1 MGTVP
6 RQSQAVGKS
15 CFADCRKFQLAKGPL
30 CRVSKK
36 NSWQRKLQSAKS
48 QFPVVFS
55 PCRSHGALTNIHGLK
70 MTICIAE
77 YRGTVHCF
85 WMHICISF
93 SFSHIS
99 LSKLHPM
106 SIIARHLCSYLL
118 LHFKVRQW
126 IYQGILFSHDC
137 TDYV

>member
-1 MGTVP
+1 
-6 RQSQAVGKS
+6 
-15 CFADCRKFQLAKGPL
+15 
-30 CRVSKK
+30 
-36 NSWQRKLQSAKS
+36 
-48 QFPVVFS
+48 
-55 PCRSHGALTNIHGLK
+55 

-77 YRGTVHCF
+77 YTGTVHCF
-85 WMHICISF
+85 WMHICITF

-118 LHFKVRQW
+118 LHFKVRQG

-137 TDYV
+137 TESLKYVQLIIGISDAGTRNYSRSCFVGSTFKVMFHKI